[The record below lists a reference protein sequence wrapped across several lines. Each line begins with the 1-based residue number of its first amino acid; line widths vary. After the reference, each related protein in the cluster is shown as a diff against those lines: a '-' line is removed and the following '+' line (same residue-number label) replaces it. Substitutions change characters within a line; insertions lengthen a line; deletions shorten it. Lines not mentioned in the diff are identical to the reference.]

1 MYKETPSE
9 SKALPKG
16 IPYIIGNEAAER
28 FSFYGMK
35 AALVVFMTQYLHLM
49 GDNVADSMSKA
60 KASEYMHLFVFAVY
74 LTPIAGAIISD
85 RFWGKYKTI
94 ISLSIVYCLGH
105 AALAFMGVTGSAALW
120 LLAGLG
126 LISVGAGG
134 IKPCVSAHV
143 GDQFGENNKHMLPNI
158 FNWFYFS
165 INLGAAV
172 SNMMI
177 PWLLEW
183 FGPHWAFGVPGV
195 LMAMATFLFWLG
207 RREFVHVPAA
217 GKSFTRE
224 VFTPEGIKL
233 LLKLIGIFSFV
244 AIFWSLFDQTA
255 STWVLQAQD
264 MNLDLFGFNLLPSQI
279 QTANPFF
286 ILLLI
291 PLFTLVIYPAVEKV
305 VPLTPLR
312 KIGAGLFLT
321 VVAFSISAFIQ
332 EWIDAGEMPHVIWQ
346 ILAYLL
352 LTSAEI
358 MVSIVCLE
366 FAYTQSPKSMKSM
379 VMALFLLSVAAGNL
393 FTSAV
398 NSYIQVENPLEKEV
412 YDALVELK
420 SSSPTVS
427 KHHADWN
434 IKSYTGFDEKAN
446 TADDITIHYTSKAV
460 IKKRDV
466 PAEASLLAA
475 AEIIQKYA
483 LESDRK
489 FPLTENG
496 QQQINQIKDPW
507 QQTLT
512 YRVINSTSCRI
523 TSSGP
528 DKTLLS
534 PWDSSLTIEL
544 KDHATKEKSE
554 KQTWIEKRKAILEVA
569 DENDHVYYD
578 NRDFK
583 HRYSAGG
590 LYKLEGANYFW
601 FFTGLMLVTSIIF
614 IPFAVLYKNNNTK

>member
-105 AALAFMGVTGSAALW
+105 AALAFMGVTGSAVLW

-143 GDQFGENNKHMLPNI
+143 GDQFGKNNKHMLPNI

-183 FGPHWAFGVPGV
+183 FGPHWAFGVPGA

-207 RREFVHVPAA
+207 RREFIHVPAA

-291 PLFTLVIYPAVEKV
+291 PLFTLVIYPTVEKV

-427 KHHADWN
+427 KHHADWY

-466 PAEASLLAA
+466 PAEGSLLAA

-544 KDHATKEKSE
+544 KDNDPKEKSD
-554 KQTWIEKRKAILEVA
+554 KKTWIEKREAILEVA

-578 NRDFK
+578 NEDFK

-614 IPFAVLYKNNNTK
+614 IPFAVLYKNNTTK

>member
-1 MYKETPSE
+1 MYKDTPSD
-9 SKALPKG
+9 SKTLPKG

-49 GDNVADSMSKA
+49 GDTVTDTMSNA

-85 RFWGKYKTI
+85 RFWGKYKSI
-94 ISLSIVYCLGH
+94 ISLSVVYCLGH
-105 AALAFMGVTGSAALW
+105 AALAFMGVTGSAAMW

-165 INLGAAV
+165 INLGAAI

-195 LMAMATFLFWLG
+195 LMALATFLFWLG
-207 RREFVHVPAA
+207 RREFIHVPTA
-217 GKSFTRE
+217 GKSFTKE
-224 VFTPEGIKL
+224 IFAPEGIKL

-264 MNLDLFGFNLLPSQI
+264 MNLNLLGFQLLPSQI

-291 PLFTLVIYPAVEKV
+291 PLFTLVIYPAVEKI

-312 KIGAGLFLT
+312 KIGAGLLLT
-321 VVAFSISAFIQ
+321 VIAFSISAFIQ
-332 EWIDAGEMPHVIWQ
+332 EWIDAGETPHVIWQ
-346 ILAYLL
+346 IFAYLL

-398 NSYIQVENPLEKEV
+398 NSYIQVDNPLEKEV
-412 YDALVELK
+412 SDALIELE
-420 SSSPTVS
+420 SSSAIVS
-427 KHHADWN
+427 AHHADWN
-434 IKSYTGFDEKAN
+434 IISYPGFDKKPN
-446 TADDITIHYTSKAV
+446 TADDITIHFNSKAV

-489 FPLTENG
+489 FPLTEDG

-507 QQTLT
+507 QQRLS

-528 DKTLLS
+528 DKTFLS

-544 KDHATKEKSE
+544 KDNNPKEKSD
-554 KQTWIEKRKAILEVA
+554 KKTWIEKRKALLEVA
-569 DENDHVYYD
+569 DENDHVHYE
-578 NRDFK
+578 NKDFK
-583 HRYSAGG
+583 HNYSAGG

-614 IPFAVLYKNNNTK
+614 IPFAVLYKNNTEK